1 MGVGTAT
8 GHRSLTSQDKDS
20 QRRPIP
26 GQRPRRRSHERFPRP
41 KQTAPTPNP
50 RSSRMSLDRNSL
62 PTKKVREKENPKTFS
77 DVQSMEPTVTR
88 PGAHQVVLVL
98 EGEVQLRDPA
108 LVPVHQHVPLFAEAR
123 HLRDTRS

>member
-1 MGVGTAT
+1 MGVGTPT

-20 QRRPIP
+20 QRVP
-26 GQRPRRRSHERFPRP
+26 GQRPRRRSHQRFPRP
-41 KQTAPTPNP
+41 KQTPSTTLNP

-62 PTKKVREKENPKTFS
+62 PTKRVREKDNPKTFP
-77 DVQSMEPTVTR
+77 DVQNMEPTVAQ

-108 LVPVHQHVPLFAEAR
+108 LVPVHQYVPLFAEAR